1 MKKLTLQ
8 EMTDAQQMRVRT
20 RIGQERK
27 KLGRELTNAE
37 MNKVKDAITE
47 ISLEVEKASKKA
59 LSQKKKQKL
68 VSSDETYSW
77 SAQNHRRGYR

>member
-37 MNKVKDAITE
+37 MNKVKDAIITE

-59 LSQKKKQKL
+59 PFP
-68 VSSDETYSW
+68 
-77 SAQNHRRGYR
+77 RRKNRN

>member
-37 MNKVKDAITE
+37 MKFVGQVISSSNKSPSITLLYN
-47 ISLEVEKASKKA
+47 IVILTYHTVENSI
-59 LSQKKKQKL
+59 
-68 VSSDETYSW
+68 
-77 SAQNHRRGYR
+77 

>member
-37 MNKVKDAITE
+37 MNKVKDAIITE
-47 ISLEVEKASKKA
+47 TARSTAA
-59 LSQKKKQKL
+59 
-68 VSSDETYSW
+68 T
-77 SAQNHRRGYR
+77 

>member
-37 MNKVKDAITE
+37 MNKVKDAIITE
-47 ISLEVEKASKKA
+47 ISPSITLLYNIVILTYHTVENSI
-59 LSQKKKQKL
+59 
-68 VSSDETYSW
+68 
-77 SAQNHRRGYR
+77 